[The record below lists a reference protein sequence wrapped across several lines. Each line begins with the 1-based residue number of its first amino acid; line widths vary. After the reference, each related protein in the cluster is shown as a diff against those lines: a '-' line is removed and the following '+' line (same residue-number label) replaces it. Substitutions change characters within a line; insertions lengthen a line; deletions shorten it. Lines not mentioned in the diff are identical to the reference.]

1 MKKCSNQAFFLQVF
15 CLFSNL
21 LDGER
26 KIDFISSLYWTPGL
40 ILRKNVSAMN
50 CEECQT
56 LWIYSG
62 SCSSVLNAAVKKY
75 THLPDNLSA
84 L

>member
-1 MKKCSNQAFFLQVF
+1 
-15 CLFSNL
+15 
-21 LDGER
+21 
-26 KIDFISSLYWTPGL
+26 
-40 ILRKNVSAMN
+40 MN

-84 L
+84 LQEIKYYLEAI